1 MVEHL
6 SANTEK
12 ISRYDLESADQVPRV
27 FEWSDESDD
36 EQEDS
41 RLLKEFRTRNSIG
54 NIKIV
59 KKYNITQQ
67 PDFHERN
74 KSFTESYCRCC
85 LGPQQRYDLSREEVS
100 STLMM
105 ISKTYRYRLF
115 ADKMV

>member
-6 SANTEK
+6 TANTEL
-12 ISRYDLESADQVPRV
+12 ISPADLESADQVLRV

-41 RLLKEFRTRNSIG
+41 RLLKEFRTRHSIG
-54 NIKIV
+54 NIQVV

-74 KSFTESYCRCC
+74 KSFTESYCKCC

-100 STLMM
+100 SPVM
-105 ISKTYRYRLF
+105 IILKTYRYFLF
-115 ADKMV
+115 AEKMV